1 MIEADF
7 YSYLTGEATI
17 TAHLGNRIYP
27 DASPQDATLPLLV
40 YEKTSVD
47 RQMTLRGATGVST
60 ARISCDIFAAS
71 RTVCETIVESIRLR
85 VDGFQGNWNTTFIH
99 QSRIDSEDVGWDL
112 ESAKETGIHRATIDV
127 VVLFTETVT
136 DFFGG

>member
-7 YSYLTGEATI
+7 FSYLTGEATI
-17 TAHLGNRIYP
+17 TAHLGDRIYP
-27 DASPQDATLPLLV
+27 DASPQNPTLPLMV

-47 RQMTLRGATGVST
+47 RQMNLRGATGVST

-85 VDGFQGNWNTTFIH
+85 VDGFQGNWNTTYIH
-99 QSRIDSEDVGWDL
+99 QSRLDSQDVGWDL
-112 ESAKETGIHRATIDV
+112 ESAKDTGIHRATIDV
-127 VVLFTETVT
+127 VVCFTETVT